1 MELFGKLFEGATAFR
16 SLSGIYQPKKGLRA
30 WWDEPIMVQSLTK
43 TENLA
48 DEKSLMELA
57 DFCQHMGK
65 RTNQRS
71 IGVVVNNLF
80 IDIPVR

>member
-1 MELFGKLFEGATAFR
+1 MRKA
-16 SLSGIYQPKKGLRA
+16 S
-30 WWDEPIMVQSLTK
+30 
-43 TENLA
+43 
-48 DEKSLMELA
+48 MELA